1 MIDKIENQGGGGGGG
16 GGGKQQGPGGQ
27 GSGAKESKV
36 MRGKGAGRVNDKNLK
51 GNSAWGN
58 LPEKE
63 RAKMLQALGRDFPDH
78 YKNAIQ
84 EYFRKLA
91 AEENAP

>member
-1 MIDKIENQGGGGGGG
+1 
-16 GGGKQQGPGGQ
+16 
-27 GSGAKESKV
+27 
-36 MRGKGAGRVNDKNLK
+36 
-51 GNSAWGN
+51 
-58 LPEKE
+58 
-63 RAKMLQALGRDFPDH
+63 MLQALGRDFPDH